1 MVITLLTLFGAL
13 AVLSVG
19 AEFLVR
25 GATALALRLGLS
37 PLFIGLTIVGFGT
50 SAPEL
55 AASVTATVRGNT
67 GVSVGNVVGSNILN
81 IAIIL
86 GMTALVRPIT
96 MSIAT
101 IRHDLPWVAGVAVVP
116 FLTIPLG
123 LIVPRWMGAILVALM
138 GVYLWLAYLR
148 ARSAPTGESAA
159 EKLELESTMHIGKGR
174 IVDSGWFNTIL
185 VVAGLACLI
194 LGARFF
200 VLSAVSLARTWGM
213 SELAIGLTVVAAGTS
228 MPELVTS
235 IVAALR
241 KNPDVVVG
249 NIIGSNLFNMLGIL
263 GVAALVGPQTMGR
276 QVLLFDGPML
286 VLVSLAI
293 GPMMASGGRLSRLEG
308 GMLVLGYCAYVAVLL
323 VYAPTWFPQA

>member
-81 IAIIL
+81 IAVIL
-86 GMTALVRPIT
+86 GLTALVRPIT

-123 LIVPRWMGAILVALM
+123 LMVPRWMGAILMALM
-138 GVYLWLAYLR
+138 AVYLWQAYQR
-148 ARSAPTGESAA
+148 ARVAPPGEIAA
-159 EKLELESTMHIGKGR
+159 EKAELESAMHIGKRR

-194 LGARFF
+194 VGARFF
-200 VLSAVSLARTWGM
+200 VLSAVTLARTWGM

-263 GVAALVGPQTMGR
+263 GIAALVGPQTMGR
-276 QVLLFDGPML
+276 QVILFDGPVL

-293 GPMMASGGRLSRLEG
+293 GPMMASGGRLSRREG